1 MTMTTMRS
9 FFVAAVLGIAAALP
23 ATAHDTVW
31 TTTLSGPAEAPPNAS
46 PGFGSVTI
54 TIDFDL
60 VTMHVQAS
68 FADLVGT
75 TSASH
80 IHCCT
85 AVPGTGTIGVATVTP
100 TFTDFPLGVTSGS
113 YDHVFDMTLASS
125 YNPSF
130 VTAQGGISQAFN
142 ALVAGLNNGSAY
154 YNIHSSVYS
163 GGEIRGFLQVA
174 AVPEPESY
182 ALLLAGLGVMALA
195 KRRRR

>member
-1 MTMTTMRS
+1 MTTMRS

-23 ATAHDTVW
+23 ATAHDTTWV
-31 TTTLSGPAEAPPNAS
+31 TTLSGPAEAPPNAS

-75 TSASH
+75 TTASH
-80 IHCCT
+80 VHCCT
-85 AVPGTGTIGVATVTP
+85 AVPGTGTAGVATVTP

-142 ALVAGLNNGSAY
+142 ALVAGLNSGNAY
-154 YNIHSSVYS
+154 YNIHTSVYS
-163 GGEIRGFLQVA
+163 GGEIRGFLQAA

-182 ALLLAGLGVMALA
+182 ALMLAGLGVMALVM
-195 KRRRR
+195 RRRS

>member
-1 MTMTTMRS
+1 MTTLRG

-23 ATAHDTVW
+23 ATAHDTAW

-46 PGFGSVTI
+46 PGFGNVTI

-68 FADLVGT
+68 FADLVGMT
-75 TSASH
+75 TASH

-85 AVPGTGTIGVATVTP
+85 AVPGTGTAGVATVTP
-100 TFTDFPLGVTSGS
+100 SFTDFPLGVTSGS
-113 YDHVFDMTLASS
+113 YDHIFDMTLASS

-154 YNIHSSVYS
+154 YNIHTSVYS

-182 ALLLAGLGVMALA
+182 ALMLAGLGVMALVM
-195 KRRRR
+195 RRRR